1 MNDEAV
7 YSSGKSKQ
15 TQWTKPGHQYRK
27 KEVKEQPKQNI
38 SKTAVQYISLLPV
51 SSRIPWMEMGPRLP
65 REVQEVKCGHRS
77 EWMETMSNHPLWVP
91 PVFCEPGSQRRPPNT

>member
-7 YSSGKSKQ
+7 YNSGKSKQ

-38 SKTAVQYISLLPV
+38 SKTAVQEGHQSSACFIKDSLDGDGAQTP
-51 SSRIPWMEMGPRLP
+51 
-65 REVQEVKCGHRS
+65 
-77 EWMETMSNHPLWVP
+77 
-91 PVFCEPGSQRRPPNT
+91 